1 MEKLNQ
7 EFREFIGL
15 LEKHA
20 VEYLIVGGYAVAF
33 HGFPRYTGDI
43 DFFVAV
49 SESNATRLL
58 AVFEEFGFGNIGIEK
73 ADFQQPDFVVEIGRE
88 PRKIQVLT
96 GIDGVTF
103 EECRQHGITETYG
116 GMSLNFIGM
125 DELLRN
131 KQASAR
137 AKDLIDVQAL
147 RKLLDKD
154 WSRIA
159 TAGFLE

>member
-154 WSRIA
+154 
-159 TAGFLE
+159 

>member
-7 EFREFIGL
+7 DFREFIAL

-43 DFFVAV
+43 VFFVAV
-49 SESNATRLL
+49 SESNATGLL
-58 AVFEEFGFGNIGIEK
+58 AVLEDFGFGNIGIEK

-116 GMSLNFIGM
+116 GMSLNFIGI

-131 KQASAR
+131 KQAAAR
-137 AKDLIDVQAL
+137 AKDLIDVHAL
-147 RKLLDKD
+147 RELLGKD
-154 WSRIA
+154 
-159 TAGFLE
+159 

>member
-7 EFREFIGL
+7 DFREFIAL

-43 DFFVAV
+43 VFFVAV
-49 SESNATRLL
+49 SESNATGLL
-58 AVFEEFGFGNIGIEK
+58 AVFEDFGFGNIGIEK

-116 GMSLNFIGM
+116 GMSLNFIGI

-137 AKDLIDVQAL
+137 AKDLIDVHAL
-147 RKLLDKD
+147 RELLGKD
-154 WSRIA
+154 
-159 TAGFLE
+159 

>member
-7 EFREFIGL
+7 DFREFIAL

-49 SESNATRLL
+49 SESNATGLL
-58 AVFEEFGFGNIGIEK
+58 AVFEDFGFGNIGIEK

-116 GMSLNFIGM
+116 GMSLNFIGI

-131 KQASAR
+131 KLAAAR
-137 AKDLIDVQAL
+137 AKDLIDVHAL
-147 RKLLDKD
+147 RELPGK
-154 WSRIA
+154 
-159 TAGFLE
+159 G